1 VLFGQPE
8 LDERLAQESVRQ
20 LRQRIAFQYR
30 LSALDRGEVDH
41 YIAHRLRVAGYRG
54 NRLFSMAAAR
64 MAPRLTGGVPR
75 LVNIVA
81 HKAMLLAYGEGL
93 QQVDPRHVRGAALD
107 TPAARARRPWWWVG
121 FAMALI
127 SIGGIGWIMIK

>member
-1 VLFGQPE
+1 
-8 LDERLAQESVRQ
+8 

-30 LSALDRGEVDH
+30 LVALDRTEVDR

-54 NRLFSMAAAR
+54 NRLFGARAAR
-64 MAPRLTGGVPR
+64 LVHRLTGGVPR

-93 QQVDPRHVRGAALD
+93 QHVEPRHVRGAALD

-121 FAMALI
+121 FAMMVV